1 MNCIDVIF
9 FQAELTPEKI
19 AVVAQGTVISYRR
32 LMHGII
38 SAQRRFT
45 AAGLAAGQTVGL
57 MMSHPIDHM
66 VVACALHRMKITSAS
81 ISAAPDLYLDR
92 IAFDAVLSD
101 NVTPIVTRKQPG
113 AKLYL
118 VDTSWFQ
125 DDTTFSVAE
134 RSGASRDNDW
144 VCRRSCVPDD
154 DRLPPVTDTTASS
167 LEAQLIGQQLCAP
180 ADWERMIVVA
190 SPWSDSGYL
199 NGLSALYQ
207 GRTVC
212 FSEPA
217 TARRLIVAF
226 KHHYLVGAA
235 ADFVPLL
242 TEQSI
247 SQAAMPAL
255 RCACIE
261 GLSFSETTIA
271 QVLTQVS
278 SNTVLSY
285 RHPVAGVIA
294 FGAANRVRAV
304 PGGVGYVA
312 PWMDVEIV
320 DGGRKPVGKGEVGEI
335 RVRRRTDMQSVWR
348 SSGAAGDGWIY
359 PGQRGRRQADGLL
372 VVGG

>member
-9 FQAELTPEKI
+9 FQAELAPEKI

-45 AAGLAAGQTVGL
+45 AAGLTAGQTVGVL
-57 MMSHPIDHM
+57 ISHPIDH
-66 VVACALHRMKITSAS
+66 VVVTCALHRMKLTSAS
-81 ISAAPDLYLDR
+81 ISVAPELYLDR

-101 NVTPIVTRKQPG
+101 HVTPIVTRKRPS
-113 AKLYL
+113 ARLYL

-125 DDTTFSVAE
+125 DEVTFSVAE
-134 RSGASRDNDW
+134 RSGASRDADW

-154 DRLPPVTDTTASS
+154 DRLPPVIDTTASS
-167 LEAQLIGQQLCAP
+167 LEAQLIGLQLCAP
-180 ADWERMIVVA
+180 ADWERMIVVS

-199 NGLSALYQ
+199 HGLSALAQ

-212 FSEPA
+212 FSDPG
-217 TARRLIVAF
+217 TARGLIVAY
-226 KHHYLVGAA
+226 KHHYLVGGT
-235 ADFVPLL
+235 ADVVPML
-242 TEQSI
+242 TQQSV
-247 SQAAMPAL
+247 SHVAMPAL

-261 GLSFSETTIA
+261 GHSFSDTMIA
-271 QVLTQVS
+271 QVLSQVS
-278 SNTVLSY
+278 SNTILSY
-285 RHPVAGVIA
+285 RHPQAGIVA
-294 FGAANRVRAV
+294 FGAASRVRSV

-320 DGGRKPVGKGEVGEI
+320 DDGGKPVSAAKPGEL
-335 RVRRRTDMQSVWR
+335 RVRRRTDTQSVWR
-348 SSGAAGDGWIY
+348 SSAAPGDGWIY
-359 PGQRGRRQADGLL
+359 PGQRARRLPDNLL